1 MDRKEFLEMCK
12 SCASLPISVMGIK
25 ENVPEELQVV
35 FDGIAYYPKEYC
47 LWFDASGSV
56 KHSVILHGLK
66 THTEVRC
73 PLDKVERKE

>member
-1 MDRKEFLEMCK
+1 MDRKVFLEMCR

-47 LWFDASGSV
+47 LWFDSSG
-56 KHSVILHGLK
+56 KAMHSVILHGLK
-66 THTEVRC
+66 THTEIRC
-73 PLDKVERKE
+73 PLDKVERKM